1 MIARSFSRIF
11 YRNAVNLGIPLL
23 ECKEDNIAEEGDE
36 LKVDVKAGA
45 IENVSR
51 CVSYPAMP
59 LTDYMMQILE
69 CGGAVSMMKTKTV
82 VVIATGG
89 TIAGVR
95 DNERVRHTIQG
106 SWQSFLII
114 WVPVRMWPVVL
125 TGAMRPAADVSPDD
139 PRNLKQAV

>member
-1 MIARSFSRIF
+1 
-11 YRNAVNLGIPLL
+11 
-23 ECKEDNIAEEGDE
+23 
-36 LKVDVKAGA
+36 
-45 IENVSR
+45 
-51 CVSYPAMP
+51 MP
-59 LTDYMMQILE
+59 LTDYTMQILE

-139 PRNLKQAV
+139 PRNLKQAVCVAASREAAGRNVMVFCHHTY